1 MVKLWQEMQMIYFC
15 EDIKTMLSSFIGGE
29 VNLRHTENK
38 IKKPKQENVFGNK
51 VRNLVPHNQ
60 SAV

>member
-1 MVKLWQEMQMIYFC
+1 
-15 EDIKTMLSSFIGGE
+15 MLSSFIGGE